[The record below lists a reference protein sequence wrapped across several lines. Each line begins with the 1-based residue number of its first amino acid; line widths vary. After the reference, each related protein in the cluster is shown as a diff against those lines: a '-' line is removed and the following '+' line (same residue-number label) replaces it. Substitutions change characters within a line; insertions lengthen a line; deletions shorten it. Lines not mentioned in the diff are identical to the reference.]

1 MPDSMSRLESKRL
14 FLLANP
20 PRGGIDDPPKPS
32 ENQPAPERP
41 KWMPEG
47 YDAPEKFAEDFG
59 KFKSRAETADA
70 FEKKYGRI
78 DDFDTRLA
86 NAEAKLRAQ
95 LEAEWSAKH
104 PTNTQPAAQPDEP
117 EWDSLTPA
125 QQRKLLVE
133 QAQGEVRKAVDQ
145 QVQQYW
151 NEARQELTRG
161 LGANQQQLNLL
172 IKGFEISRKTG
183 VPLEQVWPEVE
194 KLATAAPDAL
204 MSMAVER
211 LTSPAAIKK
220 QVDEAV
226 AAAKVAWEQEAKNK
240 QSANFAAAQPA
251 SIRELRSARGADG
264 KISKNSIRDAVLK
277 KYANGEL
284 G

>member
-1 MPDSMSRLESKRL
+1 MPDNADTKT
-14 FLLANP
+14 AAAATTTNAGTP
-20 PRGGIDDPPKPS
+20 A
-32 ENQPAPERP
+32 APERP
-41 KWMPEG
+41 KWLPEG

-59 KFKSRAETADA
+59 KFKSRADTMDG
-70 FEKKYGRI
+70 FEKKYGRV
-78 DDFDTRLA
+78 DDFDARLA
-86 NAEAKLRAQ
+86 NAETKLRAQ
-95 LEAEWSAKH
+95 LEAEWNAKH
-104 PTNTQPAAQPDEP
+104 PAPAQPAPAANEPDWE
-117 EWDSLTPA
+117 SLTPA
-125 QQRKLLVE
+125 QQRKLLAE
-133 QAQGEVRKAVDQ
+133 QAGGDIKKAVDQ

-194 KLATAAPDAL
+194 RLATAAPDAL

-211 LTSPAAIKK
+211 LTSPAAQKK
-220 QVDEAV
+220 MVDEAV
-226 AAAKVAWEQEAKNK
+226 AAAKVAWDQEAKNK
-240 QSANFAAAQPA
+240 NQANFAAAQPA